1 MAAQIPLSA
10 LGTGAHGQRLRR
22 VLRRLT
28 GRDVS
33 LTEDTTATMVE
44 TLEAIAAR
52 LQALEA
58 AAARTAAQRIERTT
72 KP

>member
-1 MAAQIPLSA
+1 MAAQTPLHS
-10 LGTGAHGQRLRR
+10 LGTGAHNQRLRR

-33 LTEDTTATMVE
+33 LNEDATAAVVE
-44 TLEAIAAR
+44 ALEAVADR
-52 LQALEA
+52 LQALEHA
-58 AAARTAAQRIERTT
+58 AAARVRA